1 MAGIYSDCSTSD
13 MNSAR
18 VIQRRRFSDISKKLP
33 CDFARFVAAIKQTS
47 LSFIIS
53 LLPLVVAVDTII
65 CLQCFDAVGWAAGR
79 ASGL

>member
-18 VIQRRRFSDISKKLP
+18 VVQHRRFPDISKKLP

-53 LLPLVVAVDTII
+53 LLPLVNYT
-65 CLQCFDAVGWAAGR
+65 L
-79 ASGL
+79 L